1 MRRGYTQGMNRIYL
15 IASLACV
22 GIAAGCGS
30 KQPEYVAA
38 SSPNAAGTTPSTSMP
53 ATDSAQS
60 PATGAPSAAG
70 SQSQPVGGVS
80 MPPGM
85 SVGTGGS
92 LTPTPQLDAKIAS
105 LQKSGKDKK
114 ALAAA
119 YADRGDKRMMDDP
132 AAPRVKYRAALQDYR
147 SALKYDP
154 SNVQAKANK
163 AILEA
168 IYRKM
173 GRPIPS

>member
-1 MRRGYTQGMNRIYL
+1 MNRISL
-15 IASLACV
+15 IASLTFV

-38 SSPNAAGTTPSTSMP
+38 SSPNAAP
-53 ATDSAQS
+53 ATSHLTEADTS

-70 SQSQPVGGVS
+70 SQSQPPGVS

-105 LQKSGKDKK
+105 LEKSGKDKK

-119 YADRGDKRMMDDP
+119 YADRGDERMMDDP
-132 AAPRVKYRAALQDYR
+132 ASPRIKYRAALQDYR
-147 SALKYDP
+147 QALKYDP

-163 AILEA
+163 AMIEA

-173 GRPIPS
+173 GRPIPT